1 MNKIISLTCLL
12 IAGVRDY
19 HKSGSVP
26 EKQGGRRTSMT
37 ALGMSRSVGSN
48 RRDHISRRQLVRYDP
63 ATSFTGEIIPL
74 FPKPLYSTQL
84 TSVTCSCTE
93 VQKLFPLVPSHPAL
107 SGHINPVTSGTKKKC
122 NRPKVIFLCHKCRG
136 AREYSGWKNVRRRAV
151 CTWPLGSRASS
162 QDRPPTLL
170 PLTET
175 ETSLPVVGVC
185 QARGSLCLYIFYC

>member
-1 MNKIISLTCLL
+1 
-12 IAGVRDY
+12 
-19 HKSGSVP
+19 
-26 EKQGGRRTSMT
+26 MT

-136 AREYSGWKNVRRRAV
+136 AREYSGWKNGRRRAV